1 MKEKTAD
8 ELFEELEEIFAEMKN
23 FTTGIYYKQFKKL
36 VKSILKIS
44 YKQRY
49 KYVVICQEKVYRE
62 CKKIADYFNMKV
74 IKSSCLPENILIVLY
89 KEENLGGVL
98 SGEKNK

>member
-23 FTTGIYYKQFKKL
+23 LTTGIYYEQLKKL
-36 VKSILKIS
+36 VKSILKKS

-49 KYVVICQEKVYRE
+49 KYVVICQEKVYKE
-62 CKKIADYFNMKV
+62 CKKIADYFNMKA
-74 IKSSCLPENILIVLY
+74 IKSSYLPENILIVLY
-89 KEENLGGVL
+89 KEEFLGGIL
-98 SGEKNK
+98 SERK

>member
-8 ELFEELEEIFAEMKN
+8 EMFEELEEIFIEMKTL
-23 FTTGIYYKQFKKL
+23 TTGIYYKQFKKL

-49 KYVVICQEKVYRE
+49 KYVVICQEKVYSE
-62 CKKIADYFNMKV
+62 CKKFTDYFNMKA
-74 IKSSCLPENILIVLY
+74 IESSYLPENILIVLY
-89 KEENLGGVL
+89 KEEFLGGV
-98 SGEKNK
+98 

>member
-23 FTTGIYYKQFKKL
+23 LTTGIYYKQFKKL
-36 VKSILKIS
+36 VKSISKIS

-49 KYVVICQEKVYRE
+49 KYVIICKEEVYRE
-62 CKKIADYFNMKV
+62 CKKIADYFNMKA
-74 IKSSCLPENILIVLY
+74 IKSSYLPENILIVLY
-89 KEENLGGVL
+89 KEEFLGGVL
-98 SGEKNK
+98 NESK